1 MVYSDLS
8 RYNGFMNKSK
18 EMGGNMAR
26 VVCGIIQPIGGLGV
40 SEGGM

>member
-18 EMGGNMAR
+18 EMGGNMAIC
-26 VVCGIIQPIGGLGV
+26 VGV
-40 SEGGM
+40 